1 MVGVDKT
8 VARRLELDVE
18 RVVMASHSL
27 QAPFFVVSALMLAYI
42 DRLAVSK
49 KIDGAS

>member
-1 MVGVDKT
+1 MADEDRT
-8 VARRLELDVE
+8 VTCRLELAV
-18 RVVMASHSL
+18 L
-27 QAPFFVVSALMLAYI
+27 TYI